1 MKIKKAGHIEIF
13 CGCMFSGKT
22 THLIKRIAQLK
33 KSGAKIQVFNFHLD
47 ERYGKNNIISHDGK
61 KIKCE
66 MAKNSTD
73 ILKHIKKDTDVV
85 AIDEIHFFNKNLVNL
100 CTKLADNGKIVLT
113 SGLDKDAFGK
123 PFETATLIMAEAE
136 YVKKVHAKCE
146 LCTDKASFSY
156 RTNEDK
162 NTISVGAKDK
172 YIPLCRNCFN
182 VEYKNRSKK

>member
-1 MKIKKAGHIEIF
+1 MKNNSTGHIEIV

-22 THLIKRIAQLK
+22 TYLIKRINQLK
-33 KSGAKIQVFNFHLD
+33 KAGKKIQVFNFHLD
-47 ERYGKNNIISHDGK
+47 KRYGKNNIVSHDNK

-66 MAKNSTD
+66 MAKNATD
-73 ILKHIKKDTDVV
+73 ILKHIKKDTNVI

-100 CTKLADNGKIVLT
+100 CEKLADSGKIVLT

-123 PFETATLIMAEAE
+123 PFETTTRIMAEAE
-136 YVKKVHAKCE
+136 FVKKVHARCE
-146 LCTDKASFSY
+146 LCKAKANFSH

-172 YIPLCRNCFN
+172 YRALCRTCFN
-182 VEYKNRSKK
+182 TEYKNRR